1 MARVRRYRG
10 VQTIARLLV
19 VSLLFALPLRAE
31 HSLENARRAQ
41 ARLDPASWS
50 EIIRIENTAG
60 HSRYPRVLHALV
72 FEFAGVLWFYT
83 DTDGTQS
90 FSLHQDALA
99 EEKAD
104 FAPLLH
110 DIEPGFV
117 RWSVVPLDGAP
128 LRRDEALLPNS
139 CFIDSLAA
147 WQQRRML
154 GLPGRAPRLLSYYAD
169 IGPKRWGH
177 TVLTYEREGKLEV
190 VDPTRRK
197 EHRTFPASFGRDAL
211 SLART
216 LAGDRVIRARYI
228 EVPETAAPINV
239 AARSQPS
246 KAGDT
251 M

>member
-1 MARVRRYRG
+1 M
-10 VQTIARLLV
+10 QTIARLLV
-19 VSLLFALPLRAE
+19 VSLLLALPLRAE
-31 HSLENARRAQ
+31 RSLENARRAQ

-50 EIIRIENTAG
+50 EIIRIENVAA

-83 DTDGTQS
+83 ETDGTQS
-90 FSLHQDALA
+90 FSLHQNALA

-104 FAPLLH
+104 FAPLLR

-117 RWSVVPLDGAP
+117 RWTVVPLEGAS
-128 LRRDEALLPNS
+128 LRRDEALLRNG
-139 CFIDSLAA
+139 CFIDSIAA
-147 WQQRRML
+147 WQERRML

-177 TVLTYEREGKLEV
+177 TVLAYEIDGKLEV

-216 LAGDRVIRARYI
+216 LAGERVIKARYVS
-228 EVPETAAPINV
+228 VPETTGPMNV
-239 AARSQPS
+239 AARSTPS
-246 KAGDT
+246 RTGDT